1 MFSCPILYLKM
12 IFESLYYSL
21 GLFWKK
27 FEKFL
32 EYLFCFLFIK
42 TNSSQVSSTFRFRLS
57 DSNLPIYLPNSRL
70 IFKIDWLILQ
80 NNYSA
85 KSVTDSFEKHLPHVI
100 LEIYYNTSR
109 NNNITFF
116 CYYFWKIRTWQT
128 CSSSIA
134 NVVKMFLCTEK
145 CTYGFCA
152 LFFLYLGFFLLS

>member
-57 DSNLPIYLPNSRL
+57 DSNLPMYLP
-70 IFKIDWLILQ
+70 
-80 NNYSA
+80 

-116 CYYFWKIRTWQT
+116 SYYFWKIRTWQT

-134 NVVKMFLCTEK
+134 NVVKMFLCTQK